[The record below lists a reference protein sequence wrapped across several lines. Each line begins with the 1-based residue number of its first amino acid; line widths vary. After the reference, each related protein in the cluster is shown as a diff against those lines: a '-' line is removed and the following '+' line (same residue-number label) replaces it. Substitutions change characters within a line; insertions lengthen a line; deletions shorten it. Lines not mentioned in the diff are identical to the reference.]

1 VTRDGQIGLRGGF
14 LLATWN
20 LERPARRSWKKVP
33 AILGV
38 LGTVAAD
45 VYVLT
50 ETRASLILGRGYGAI
65 HSAAHPARRADQD
78 ERWVS
83 IWSRWSLTPISVR
96 PTPWAAAALAETPVG
111 PVAVY
116 GTVLPYRNE
125 PAPSGARVSVWTR
138 FAEELEQQ
146 AQDWVT
152 IRRLDSKVP
161 LVVAGDFNQ
170 SLDGSGWYESAES
183 KAQLRDALRQAGL
196 VCVTTEDVVVSG
208 KLRSHHLI
216 DHVCASAPLVAAG
229 DVSCWEPVGAD
240 GKALSDHPG
249 VAVNLACS

>member
-1 VTRDGQIGLRGGF
+1 VTRDGQIELREGF
-14 LLATWN
+14 RLATWN

-33 AILGV
+33 AILEI
-38 LGTVAAD
+38 LGSVGAD

-50 ETRASLILGRGYGAI
+50 ESRASLSLGSGYSAI
-65 HSAAHPARRADQD
+65 HAPSHPIRRPDLD

-83 IWSRWSLTPISVR
+83 VWSRWPARRLTVR
-96 PTPWAAAALAETPVG
+96 PTPWAAAALLDTPAG
-111 PVAVY
+111 PVVVY
-116 GTVLPYRNE
+116 GTVLPYRDE
-125 PAPSGARVSVWTR
+125 PTANGARASVWTR